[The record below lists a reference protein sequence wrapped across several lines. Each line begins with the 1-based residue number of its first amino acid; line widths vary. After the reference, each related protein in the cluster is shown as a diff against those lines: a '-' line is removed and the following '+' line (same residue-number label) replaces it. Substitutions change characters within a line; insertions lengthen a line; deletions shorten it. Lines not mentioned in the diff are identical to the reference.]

1 MSAIDHAFIRA
12 FKTDAAG
19 ASGSQAKSAAGTSPP
34 SAIARA
40 SKTAIAPASDRGT
53 RSALPSAAN
62 KVNRPHFKPSA
73 LRSTV
78 EHTIVPA
85 PHIDMSK
92 FAYTATTL
100 DPAPAMVPVRIDPP
114 AVARAPHVA
123 TKLSARALELGTN
136 ESTATVQSRAEHPH
150 PDSTSSWQA
159 GPLPEG
165 EEDVASA
172 AHPTPRTTHHDH
184 RPALE
189 VDRFSWPEPN
199 DALIERIGQ
208 QADELAQ
215 ELMAEAALGRKVIA
229 VTGDARGAG
238 ATTLAL
244 VLGRRLAKAGAKIAM
259 VDADFAAPQLAG
271 RLGLVI
277 GVGWETVLALPEKT
291 SLWETM
297 VESIEDR
304 LTVVPLASRS
314 RLTVSGEI
322 AERLA
327 DCLGQL
333 SEAFELVL
341 VDVGPMSSTDPQ
353 SSWLTAPGNGLDAAI
368 LACDVRSAEAERLT
382 VLSRR
387 LMDANI
393 PALGVAENF
402 CVT

>member
-19 ASGSQAKSAAGTSPP
+19 VSGSQAKSADRTARTSAPARSNKTTVAPANVRGGT
-34 SAIARA
+34 
-40 SKTAIAPASDRGT
+40 IAPAV
-53 RSALPSAAN
+53 AN
-62 KVNRPHFKPSA
+62 KVNRPHFKPST

-85 PHIDMSK
+85 PHIDLSK
-92 FAYTATTL
+92 FAYTVTTL

-114 AVARAPHVA
+114 AVAYRKPHVA
-123 TKLSARALELGTN
+123 SGLGARDSGLAATT
-136 ESTATVQSRAEHPH
+136 TATESILSHPR

-165 EEDVASA
+165 EGDVVSA
-172 AHPTPRTTHHDH
+172 THPTPRTTHHDH

-189 VDRFSWPEPN
+189 VDRFSWPEPS
-199 DALIERIGQ
+199 DILIERIGQ

-277 GVGWETVLALPEKT
+277 GIGWETVLALPEKT

-304 LTVVPLASRS
+304 LSVLPLASRS

-322 AERLA
+322 AVRLA
-327 DCLGQL
+327 DCLRQL
-333 SEAFELVL
+333 SEAFDLVL
-341 VDVGPMSSTDPQ
+341 VDVGPISLDDPQ
-353 SSWLTAPGNGLDAAI
+353 SSWITAPGSGLDAAI